1 MHPMQS
7 FVEKFVTFTNLEK
20 IDEIYEFLNDS
31 YIINKL
37 TMKVWFLCNRS

>member
-20 IDEIYEFLNDS
+20 KFDEIYEFLNNS
-31 YIINKL
+31 YYNK
-37 TMKVWFLCNRS
+37 